1 MIALAALAGI
11 KVSPAEHNLPVEK
24 HLAQLSARRR
34 KTCVRRTCRRR
45 RLLLKEN
52 TLLTGLKWD
61 AAGFVSRSAAGVFPV
76 GLQQEALRD
85 PASAEDI
92 KHPAALQCHLIKV

>member
-1 MIALAALAGI
+1 MIASAALAGI

-34 KTCVRRTCRRR
+34 KTCVRRTCRKRR
-45 RLLLKEN
+45 LLKEN
-52 TLLTGLKWD
+52 TLLAGLKWD
-61 AAGFVSRSAAGVFPV
+61 AAEFISRSAAGVFPV

-85 PASAEDI
+85 PAFA
-92 KHPAALQCHLIKV
+92 